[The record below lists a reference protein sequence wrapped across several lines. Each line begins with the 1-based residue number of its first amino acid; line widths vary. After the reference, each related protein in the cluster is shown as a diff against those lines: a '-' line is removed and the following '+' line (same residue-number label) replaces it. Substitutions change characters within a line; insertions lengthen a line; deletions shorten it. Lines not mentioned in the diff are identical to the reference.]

1 MTRVLG
7 VLLVVVVAAAGC
19 PPMQSVPTDGNDPSV
34 AYLRDEVDEMH
45 EKLAKQ
51 TDANTRF
58 AGEVKRLQDSVGTE
72 SGRLTR
78 VDQRVTS
85 MLIDVGEVRARM
97 ELLEGS
103 RKLSDRTIAF
113 LQTPIEFNYNTDE
126 LQKAGRR
133 RIEVVADFLDVN
145 RDVQVVVVGFLP
157 PGCPTIDAPECGED
171 PLVQRRVKVVLG
183 RLQKGSVAGD
193 RVGEEFV
200 ELPRGMQRD
209 DVYMSL
215 RTEGE
220 TPPPPTPRP
229 EVAAPPQGG
238 TPPAPGPSAPPA
250 GAPAPAGAAPSATAP
265 AASAPPPSD
274 APAAKP
280 PATTAMPASKPTTP
294 ATTPPKTERPS
305 SPPTTAPKTTD

>member
-1 MTRVLG
+1 MTRVWG
-7 VLLVVVVAAAGC
+7 VLLVLVAASGC
-19 PPMQSVPTDGNDPSV
+19 PPMQNMPVDGNDPSV

-51 TDANTRF
+51 TDANSRF
-58 AGEVKRLQDSVGTE
+58 ASEVKQLQDSVGTE
-72 SGRLTR
+72 SGRITR

-85 MLIDVGEVRARM
+85 MLIDIGEVRARM

-103 RKLSDRTIAF
+103 RKLSDRTISF

-133 RIEVVADFLDVN
+133 RIEIMADFLDIN

-157 PGCPTIDAPECGED
+157 PGCPAIDAPECGED
-171 PLVQRRVKVVLG
+171 PLVLRRVKTVLS
-183 RLQKGSVAGD
+183 RLEKSGVSGGE
-193 RVGEEFV
+193 RVGEEYV

-209 DVYMSL
+209 DVYLSL

-229 EVAAPPQGG
+229 DRAA
-238 TPPAPGPSAPPA
+238 PPAPG
-250 GAPAPAGAAPSATAP
+250 
-265 AASAPPPSD
+265 
-274 APAAKP
+274 
-280 PATTAMPASKPTTP
+280 
-294 ATTPPKTERPS
+294 TTPPAVPAPGTPAPGASEPGT
-305 SPPTTAPKTTD
+305 SPPAAGTTGSGTTGSGITTPEPARPTEATPKTDRPAE